1 MRLPITTAVLACVLL
16 PAAAQQ
22 TTAGAK
28 AADCTF
34 PTFFNGDGRQQLSD
48 FYGQPVVIDQWGT
61 NCGPCIGA
69 AVPNAIRHDHEF
81 ADKGLVTILV
91 ECQGADAKKLEAFL
105 WQHWPDNQCFA
116 CVNVGVPLPHSPGI
130 PFSGV
135 IGVDGTLLWAG
146 SPVVES
152 KKMDD
157 LIAAELDKVK
167 KGWGATPVQKKVRA
181 ALFGKDNLAGAAA
194 LVAALPE
201 GEERTLLQAEVD
213 ARYAVKKRAIAT
225 LQEQGDWLGAQNAA
239 KHLLKSIG
247 SQASW
252 VAEVQPLVAQFDTEE
267 NKAEMAAAKKLDK
280 IVQSLRA
287 KKGDGAPKALE
298 ALVKEAGSTKAG
310 ERAQRLLDALKA
322 ETKG

>member
-1 MRLPITTAVLACVLL
+1 MRFLILTAALGCLL
-16 PAAAQQ
+16 SPLAAQQ
-22 TTAGAK
+22 ATVGAK

-34 PTFFNGDGRQQLSD
+34 PSFLNGDGRQKLSD

-61 NCGPCIGA
+61 NCPPCVGV
-69 AVPNAIRHDHEF
+69 AVPNAIRHDHEC
-81 ADKGLVTILV
+81 AEKGLVTILV

-105 WQHWPDNQCFA
+105 WKRWPDNQCFS
-116 CVNVGVPLPHSPGI
+116 CVGVGVPLPHSPGI
-130 PFSGV
+130 PFAGV

-167 KGWGATPVQKKVRA
+167 KGWGTTPAQKKVRA

-213 ARYAVKKRAIAT
+213 ARYAVKKSAITT
-225 LQEQGDWLGAQNAA
+225 LQEHGDWLGAQNAA
-239 KHLLKSIG
+239 KDLLKSVG

-267 NKAEMAAAKKLDK
+267 NKVEMAAAKKLDK

-298 ALVKEAGSTKAG
+298 SLIKDAGSTKAG
-310 ERAQRLLDALKA
+310 ERAKRLLEALRA
-322 ETKG
+322 ETTG